1 MYRLYGKPYTMSMTP
16 EGVMDEIGV
25 AYDLVT
31 LPDGRSTDPDYL
43 KLRPDGLVPTLV
55 DGDLALIEGSAIAMH
70 LADRHP
76 EAGLAPATGTAERA
90 LWYQWMVYLNSMVHP
105 VVANEFHADWYTDEE
120 SGVEGVRRKARRNAD
135 ALWGRIDAAVAGRP
149 WLCGESF
156 TAADVLFLVEAY
168 MHHDYPAML
177 ARERAVAALVGR
189 IQARPRM
196 AALLE
201 RHGVETVALG

>member
-1 MYRLYGKPYTMSMTP
+1 MYRLYGKPYTMSMVP
-16 EGVMDEIGV
+16 EGAMDEIGV

-31 LPDGRSTDPDYL
+31 LPDGRSTDPEYL
-43 KLRPDGLVPTLV
+43 KLRPDGLAPTLV
-55 DGDLALIEGSAIAMH
+55 DGDLVVIEGSAIAMH

-76 EAGLAPATGTAERA
+76 DAGLAPAVGTAERA
-90 LWYQWMVYLNSMVHP
+90 RWYQWMLYLGSMVHP

-120 SGVEGVRRKARRNAD
+120 SGVEGVRRRARRNAD
-135 ALWGRIDAAVAGRP
+135 TLWAQIDTAVAGRA
-149 WLCGESF
+149 WLCGGTF
-156 TAADVLFLVEAY
+156 TTADILFLAEAY

-177 ARERAVAALVGR
+177 AREANVATLVGR

-201 RHGVETVALG
+201 RHGVETVAPG